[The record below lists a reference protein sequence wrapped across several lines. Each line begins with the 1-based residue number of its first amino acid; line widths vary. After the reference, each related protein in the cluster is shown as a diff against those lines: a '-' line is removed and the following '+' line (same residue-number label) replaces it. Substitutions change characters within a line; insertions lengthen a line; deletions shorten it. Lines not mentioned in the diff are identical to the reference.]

1 MRLFR
6 PGILARWLYRE
17 AIFRIRTTEKVLYLT
32 FDDGPDRS
40 STPQLLEILKAHNI
54 AALFFCNGKNAEL
67 NPDIMIKIREAG
79 HLTGNH
85 GYSHIDGW
93 RAGSEVY
100 VSDVIRAANF
110 TSDKLFRPPFGRL
123 SLKQKRILLKSYKI
137 ILWDLMAYDFDPR
150 FGSERSL
157 RILKD
162 KIRPGSIIVLH
173 DTSSSCVNTILD
185 EFLNF
190 AADSGYRFEV
200 IDKVDVTTAGDSS
213 LRSE

>member
-6 PGILARWLYRE
+6 PGLLARWLYPE
-17 AIFRIRTTEKVLYLT
+17 AVFRIRTTEKVLYLT
-32 FDDGPDRS
+32 FDDGPDRG

-54 AALFFCNGKNAEL
+54 AALFFCTGSRAEIY
-67 NPDIMIKIREAG
+67 PDIMIKIRDEG
-79 HLTGNH
+79 HLIGNH
-85 GYSHIDGW
+85 GYNHSDGW
-93 RAGSEVY
+93 RTSPGDY
-100 VSDVIRAANF
+100 VSDAIRAANF

-123 SLKQKRILLKSYKI
+123 SLKQKKILLKSYKI
-137 ILWDLMAYDFDPR
+137 VLWDIMAYDFDPR

-173 DTSSSCVNTILD
+173 DTSSSCTNIIME
-185 EFLNF
+185 EFLIF

-200 IDKVDVTTAGDSS
+200 IKPG
-213 LRSE
+213 RF

>member
-6 PGILARWLYRE
+6 PGLLARWLYPE

-54 AALFFCNGKNAEL
+54 AALFFCNGKRAEI
-67 NPDIMIKIREAG
+67 NPDIMIKIREEG

-85 GYSHIDGW
+85 GYNHSDGW
-93 RAGSEVY
+93 RTSSGDY
-100 VSDVIRAANF
+100 ISDVIRAANF

-123 SLKQKRILLKSYKI
+123 SLKQKQILLKSYKI
-137 ILWDLMAYDFDPR
+137 ILWDIMAYDFDPG
-150 FGSERSL
+150 FGIERSL

-173 DTSSSCVNTILD
+173 DTPSSCANIILD
-185 EFLNF
+185 EFLDF
-190 AADSGYRFEV
+190 AAASGYRFEV
-200 IDKVDVTTAGDSS
+200 INKVDSDLTHHF
-213 LRSE
+213 L